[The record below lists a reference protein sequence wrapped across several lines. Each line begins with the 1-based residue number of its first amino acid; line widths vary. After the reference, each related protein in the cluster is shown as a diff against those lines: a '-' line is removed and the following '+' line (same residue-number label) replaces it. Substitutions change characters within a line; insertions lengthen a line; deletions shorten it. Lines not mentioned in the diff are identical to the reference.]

1 MNSQTDYERFYEG
14 SEGNRRLLAQE
25 ELLFDVSDAIHD
37 ALEREGMTQKQ
48 LADSLGCTPSFV
60 SQVLAGDQNLTL
72 RTLADIAH
80 AMDFSVQFQFRKNIA
95 VQRHWALPKS
105 TWGSFPQVAVRGTF
119 TEGQLRD
126 GEKVAA

>member
-1 MNSQTDYERFYEG
+1 MNNQTDYERFYEA
-14 SEGNRRLLAQE
+14 SEENRRLLAQE
-25 ELLFDVSDAIHD
+25 ELLFDVSEAIHD

-80 AMDFSVQFQFRKNIA
+80 AMDFSVQFQFKKDIA
-95 VQRHWALPKS
+95 VQRHGTAPWSPCE
-105 TWGSFPQVAVRGTF
+105 TRGET
-119 TEGQLRD
+119 Q
-126 GEKVAA
+126 